1 MNANPDYEKIAVVM
15 LEKRKAASV
24 IKRIPPESLHQT
36 LTMWTDLVNK
46 EIEKHEKIQASLQ
59 AKREAAQKFIL
70 EQNFTPEEAQH
81 VFSDIFGIEPANPPR
96 AKMFHPV
103 RYRREFEGKIYEWT
117 GVGRRSKAFVDLSAE
132 ELKKY
137 ELPKS

>member
-24 IKRIPPESLHQT
+24 IKRIPPDSLQQVI
-36 LTMWTDLVNK
+36 TMWTDLVNK
-46 EIEKHEKIQASLQ
+46 EIEKHEEAQASLQ
-59 AKREAAQKFIL
+59 AKKEAAQKFVL
-70 EQNFTPEEAQH
+70 EHNFTPDEAQH

-96 AKMFHPV
+96 TKMFHPV
-103 RYRREFEGKIYEWT
+103 RYRREFEGKTHEWT
-117 GVGRRSKAFVDLSAE
+117 GVGRRSKAFVNLSAE

-137 ELPKS
+137 EV